1 MANYYLPVGVSN
13 PDTFNWNNLNTSNL
27 SFRSTS
33 TLLNGYDWTK
43 GTNSSSIQYSSQ
55 SMQSAAI
62 SAASTGKLNL
72 SKVLSAVT
80 TYGPPLT
87 NMISQIILATKGRSI
102 NNPAQM
108 TDAEAA
114 QILQYANGSLNPAT
128 LQEQLN
134 RQTTSVLGIPI
145 SYIAVGLGGLLVY
158 QALSNK
164 NNTSKK

>member
-1 MANYYLPVGVSN
+1 MASYYLPNGVTN
-13 PDTFNWNNLNTSNL
+13 PNSFNWNNLNTTGLRFYSPNTGLNWASSWNQSSN
-27 SFRSTS
+27 
-33 TLLNGYDWTK
+33 
-43 GTNSSSIQYSSQ
+43 IPYSSQ
-55 SMQSAAI
+55 STQTAAI
-62 SAASTGKLNL
+62 SAANSGNQNL
-72 SKVLSAVT
+72 AKVLSGIV
-80 TYGPPLT
+80 TYGPALT
-87 NMISQIILATKGRSI
+87 GMISQIILATKGRSI